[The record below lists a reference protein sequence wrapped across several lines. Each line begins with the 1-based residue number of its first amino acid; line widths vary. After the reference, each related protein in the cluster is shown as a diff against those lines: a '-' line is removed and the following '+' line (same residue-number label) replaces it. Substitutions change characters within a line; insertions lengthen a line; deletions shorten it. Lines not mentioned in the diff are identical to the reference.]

1 MSEWSGR
8 VGALVPSNNAV
19 FERDAA
25 LALPPGVS
33 LHTARMTNTEDT
45 EEQLGA
51 LRDRAAAAASDV
63 ADADVGAIAFA
74 CTTGSLLGGV
84 GYDQRICELIT
95 DTTGVPATTTSTA
108 VVEALR
114 AAGAERLVL
123 VSPYEPWLNA
133 RVVQFLEG
141 SGFSVADLHT
151 FALADG
157 LELTVS
163 PEDIAD
169 AVRSLDSEDVDAA
182 FISCTNFRG
191 MEASQLLEHDF
202 GKPVVSSNGATLS
215 QLLNLASLAA

>member
-1 MSEWSGR
+1 MSEWWGR

-25 LALPPGVS
+25 LTLPQEVS
-33 LHTARMTNTEDT
+33 LHSARMTNTEDT
-45 EEQLGA
+45 EEQLGG
-51 LRDRAAAAASDV
+51 LRDHAASAASDV
-63 ADADVGAIAFA
+63 ADAGVGAIAFA

-84 GYDQRICELIT
+84 GYDKSICELIFE
-95 DTTGVPATTTSTA
+95 TTGVPATTTSTA
-108 VVEALR
+108 VVAALR
-114 AAGAERLVL
+114 AAEIERLVL

-133 RVVQFLEG
+133 RVVQFLEE
-141 SGFSVADLHT
+141 SGFSVGGIHG

-163 PEDIAD
+163 PEQIAD
-169 AVRSLDSEDVDAA
+169 AVRSLDARDVDGA

-191 MEASQLLEHDF
+191 MEAAQLLEQDL

-215 QLLNLASLAA
+215 QLLHLAKLAA